1 MTTSSVNPTGV
12 PAERRPNVLFITV
25 DQWPGSLMGCAGHP
39 VIETPTL
46 DHLASVG
53 TRFSRAYSESPI
65 CIPARRTMMTGT
77 SPRRHGDRTFQPSL
91 PMPADL
97 PTLAETFR
105 RNGYQTQAIGKLH
118 VFPQRDRIGFEEA
131 LLAEEG
137 RGALGGPDDYEI
149 FLADRGHAGQQFLHG
164 MSNNEYSWRTWHL
177 PEDTHVT
184 NWTTLMAARSI
195 KRRDPTRP
203 ALWHVS
209 YTPPHP
215 PLVPLASYL
224 ERYRA
229 RDMDEPVMGAW
240 AEDTENLPY
249 PLKLAR
255 DYWRQLPPAELAD
268 MRRAFYALCTH
279 IDHQIRVIIGTLREE
294 QILDDTIILFTS
306 DHGDMLGDH
315 GFYAKRL
322 MQENS
327 VNVPMILVGT
337 AGDERVQVGDTDDRL
352 VGLQD
357 IMPTLLTLCGL
368 AVPETCEGT
377 SIVGPNKREHLYA
390 ETLAGAK
397 AMRMLHDG
405 RHKLIWYPA
414 ESRFQLFDLEHDPRE
429 MTDLS
434 EDERYREVMDG
445 LKRRLRDELY
455 GEDLLAVDGE
465 RFVGVPVP
473 GEAVAPNR
481 GLSGQRGLHYPAP
494 LLQDPSIV
502 VGGV

>member
-1 MTTSSVNPTGV
+1 MLNKTSGNEVTK
-12 PAERRPNVLFITV
+12 ARPNVLFVTV
-25 DQWPGSLMGCAGHP
+25 DQWPGGLLGCAGHP

-46 DHLASVG
+46 DHLASIG
-53 TRFSRAYSESPI
+53 RRFTNATSECPI
-65 CIPARRTMMTGT
+65 CIPARRSIMTGT

-91 PMPADL
+91 PMSKEL
-97 PTLAETFR
+97 PTLAETYR

-118 VFPQRDRIGFEEA
+118 VYPQRDPIGFDDA

-137 RGALGGPDDYEI
+137 RGALGGVDDYEL
-149 FLADRGHAGQQFLHG
+149 FLADKGYACQQFLHG

-177 PEDTHVT
+177 PEELHVT
-184 NWTTLMAARSI
+184 NWTTWAAARSI

-215 PLVPLASYL
+215 PLIPLASYL

-229 RDMDEPVMGAW
+229 RDIDEPYAGDW
-240 AEDTENLPY
+240 ASEPESLPY

-255 DYWRQLPPAELAD
+255 DYWPQLPAAQLAD

-279 IDHQIRVIIGTLREE
+279 IDHQLRVLIGTLREE
-294 QILDDTIILFTS
+294 QVLDNTIILITS
-306 DHGDMLGDH
+306 DHGDMLGNH

-322 MQENS
+322 MYQNS
-327 VNVPMILVGT
+327 ANVPMILVGT
-337 AGDERVQVGDTDDRL
+337 ADDDVVGNGVVDHRL

-357 IMPTLLTLCGL
+357 IMPTLLDLCGL
-368 AVPETCEGT
+368 PVPETCEGW
-377 SIVGPNKREHLYA
+377 SMISSRKRETFYA
-390 ETLAGAK
+390 EALSGAK
-397 AMRMLHDG
+397 AMRMIRDG

-414 ESRFQLFDLEHDPRE
+414 GSRFQLFDLCEDPHE
-429 MTDLS
+429 LHDLS
-434 EDERYREVMDG
+434 ASADHREIFKS
-445 LKRRLRDELY
+445 LQERLRGELY
-455 GEDLLAVDGE
+455 GDDLLAVDGSD
-465 RFVGVPVP
+465 FVGLAVPSSP
-473 GEAVAPNR
+473 ILQNR

-494 LLQDPSIV
+494 PLQDPSVV